1 MKSFSWLLTAVLVF
15 STIALGQT
23 KKTESDLQTVMIKVP
38 TVVCN
43 SCATTIK
50 SAVKK
55 VPGVKSVSV
64 DVDKKVATVE
74 YNPEKVTLAGLEK
87 AIADA
92 GYNANETKRN
102 AEAYEK
108 LNECCKVDIDKEK

>member
-1 MKSFSWLLTAVLVF
+1 MKSFSWLLTAMLTL
-15 STIALGQT
+15 STIGVGQT

-43 SCATTIK
+43 SCAKTIS

-55 VPGVKSVSV
+55 VEGVKSVSV
-64 DVDKKVATVE
+64 DAEKKVAMVK
-74 YNPEKVTLAGLEK
+74 YNPTKATLASLEK

-92 GYNANETKRN
+92 GYNANDTKRN
-102 AEAYEK
+102 QEAYEK
-108 LNECCKVDIDKEK
+108 ISECCKIDVDEEE